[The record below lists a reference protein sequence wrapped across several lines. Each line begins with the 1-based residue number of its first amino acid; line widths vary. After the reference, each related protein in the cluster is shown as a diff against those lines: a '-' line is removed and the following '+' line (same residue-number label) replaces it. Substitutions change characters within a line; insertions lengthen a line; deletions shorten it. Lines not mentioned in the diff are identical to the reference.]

1 MSRRQI
7 GIAGGVPAASI
18 NPVVVEPFQ
27 LIIIMYALVF
37 AKVEGGIGDAETILA
52 VLQAYLLTVIEHRL
66 DRSTLGGTN
75 HLVMNL
81 QMAELQGDIPQ
92 RIDIS
97 GIKHG
102 DTIGTAE
109 HQTAI
114 RQLARGTIG
123 KLIASQ
129 SVGLIKC
136 SHRACLGVETV
147 QAFHGTN
154 PQITLSVFLNATYIR
169 T

>member
-1 MSRRQI
+1 
-7 GIAGGVPAASI
+7 
-18 NPVVVEPFQ
+18 
-27 LIIIMYALVF
+27 MYALVF

-52 VLQAYLLTVIEHRL
+52 VLQTHLLTVIEHRL
-66 DRSTLGGTN
+66 DRSTLCGTN

-81 QMAELQGDIPQ
+81 QMTELQGNRPE

-97 GIKHG
+97 GIEHG

-114 RQLARGTIG
+114 RQLARSTVG

-129 SVGLIKC
+129 SVGLVER